1 MKLAELLAGKGGGVV
16 TIERAVSVADAVRT
30 MNDNRVGSVVIAG
43 PEGVPAGILTERDVM
58 RLCAEGK
65 GPELERLAVDEY
77 MTRNVVVGKLEDTI
91 EYTLD
96 KMTSNRFRRMP
107 VVDAGKLVGLITIG
121 DLVKAKLAE
130 MEAEAEALREYIHS

>member
-1 MKLAELLAGKGGGVV
+1 MKLAELLTGKGSGVV
-16 TIERAVSVADAVRT
+16 TVERNVPVAEAIRT

-43 PEGVPAGILTERDVM
+43 ADGVPAGILTERDVM

-65 GPELERLAVDEY
+65 GAELERLTVDEC
-77 MTRNVVVGKLEDTI
+77 MTRNVAVGKLEDTV

-96 KMTSNRFRRMP
+96 RMTSNRFRRMP
-107 VVDAGKLVGLITIG
+107 VVEDDKLVGLITIG